1 MSTKTPTLTIHLGP
15 KPQQWDVEQQNAAHL
30 QRVAMFGAQGDAT
43 TTHDEFFVYEP
54 SPAPQLQ
61 PLRRFDPCFDGYEMQ
76 YTKDGEFVRFADVE
90 DALNAAKASDL
101 AADEANAR
109 SEALNAHLRQ
119 VIEIARCW
127 MPGYA
132 TQADRAILDGAAA
145 ALRP

>member
-1 MSTKTPTLTIHLGP
+1 MPRP
-15 KPQQWDVEQQNAAHL
+15 
-30 QRVAMFGAQGDAT
+30 AT
-43 TTHDEFFVYEP
+43 TTDEFFVYEP

-61 PLRRFDPCFDGYEMQ
+61 PLRRFDPCYDGYEMQ
-76 YTKDGEFVRFADVE
+76 YTKDGEYVRYADVE
-90 DALNAAKASDL
+90 DALNAAKAADL

-109 SEALNAHLRQ
+109 SESLNTHLRQ

-132 TQADRAILDGAAA
+132 TKADRAILDDAAA